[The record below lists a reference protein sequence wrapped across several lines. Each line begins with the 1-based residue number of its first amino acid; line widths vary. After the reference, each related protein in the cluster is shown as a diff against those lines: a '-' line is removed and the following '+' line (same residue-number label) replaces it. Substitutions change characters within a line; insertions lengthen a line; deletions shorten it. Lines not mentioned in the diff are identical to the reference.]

1 MVAHLQYNTIRIK
14 YIRDEKSELF
24 VKTYRSF
31 LSAEGEMS
39 IDQII
44 RLYQQ
49 MDPSLHKGASSSEVD
64 FAAFIY
70 AFLRLPVVMG
80 RVKKIVLAQTDEIF
94 ERAGFVSAEWE
105 EVDAPAR
112 RRKMFFDREDTL
124 AIFINSVTDMD
135 DIVGLLTAFQ
145 IEWNNMHDKLQTEK
159 VSFSNSEQIQKV
171 LGVTDEFLEKLSLL
185 WRDTVEDHL
194 VAIQAKKVDFHLTLL
209 RGSYI
214 DYKKAAQQWFD
225 NIVEVTRYKDLRS
238 RPIYFVSS
246 NTHSLVNT
254 ITGWVNMLEEDL
266 LQYLRNSKM
275 ETLLEYWE
283 KINTGEYP
291 GSKENFLWYILK
303 KYEKEY
309 PEAKQKRIAFEN
321 ELGIDYIEAHHYLDI
336 NVQVLSLS
344 SLVESDLPKK
354 LHKDLK
360 RLQQSDA
367 LLVNIDYP
375 LGFGAYMVLST
386 FLQNVS
392 NVKGIYILG
401 KASFLN
407 GSLGDIGL
415 PTTIYD
421 VNSKN
426 TYIIKNAFSRKYF
439 SEFKSGS
446 ILTDQKSLSA
456 EGTLLY
462 SEDVIQ
468 EYFLQ
473 DFTIVE
479 MENGS
484 YLNAVYETTKYDR
497 YPENETTSLFAC
509 PIDIGIIHYASDT
522 PFTKAITL
530 GTRNLGYE
538 GVEATYVSSLAILK
552 RIIEVENK

>member
-1 MVAHLQYNTIRIK
+1 MR
-14 YIRDEKSELF
+14 YIADEKSDLF
-24 VKTYRSF
+24 LKAYRSF
-31 LSAEGEMS
+31 LSSEGEMS

-44 RLYQQ
+44 RLYKQ
-49 MDPSLHKGASSSEVD
+49 MVPGLHKGASSSEVD
-64 FAAFIY
+64 LAAFIY
-70 AFLRLPVVMG
+70 AFLRLPAVMEG
-80 RVKKIVLAQTDEIF
+80 VKKIVLAQTDEIF
-94 ERAGFVSAEWE
+94 ERAGIVIAEWE
-105 EVDAPAR
+105 GVDAPAR

-124 AIFINSVTDMD
+124 AIFINSVTDVD
-135 DIVGLLTAFQ
+135 DLIGLLTVFQ
-145 IEWNNMHDKLQTEK
+145 IEWNKMHDKLQTEK
-159 VSFSNSEQIQKV
+159 VSFSDSEQIQKV
-171 LGVTDEFLEKLSLL
+171 LGITDEFWEKLYLL
-185 WRDTVEDHL
+185 WKDRIEDQL
-194 VAIQAKKVDFHLTLL
+194 VAIRAKKIDFRLTLL

-225 NIVEVTRYKDLRS
+225 NIVEVTRYKDLRT
-238 RPIYFVSS
+238 RPVYFVSS
-246 NTHSLVNT
+246 NMHSLVNT
-254 ITGWVNMLEEDL
+254 ITGWVNSLEEEL
-266 LQYLRNSKM
+266 LQYLRDKKM
-275 ETLLEYWE
+275 QKLLEYWD
-283 KINTGEYP
+283 KINTGEHP
-291 GSKENFLWYILK
+291 GNKENFLWYILK

-309 PEAKQKRIAFEN
+309 PEVKKKQISFEN
-321 ELGIDYIEAHHYLDI
+321 ELGIDYIEARHYLDI
-336 NVQVLSLS
+336 NVQVLSLA
-344 SLVESDLPKK
+344 SLVKSDLPKK

-360 RLQQSDA
+360 KLQQSDA

-446 ILTDQKSLSA
+446 ILTDQKSLST
-456 EGTLLY
+456 EGTLLH

-509 PIDIGIIHYASDT
+509 PIDIGIIHYASDV

-538 GVEATYVSSLAILK
+538 GVEGTYVSSLAILK
-552 RIIEVENK
+552 RIIEVETK